1 MGGQREPDPALPSFV
16 SAADPNDN
24 QAGPARLQV
33 NMLLTI
39 ATTKII
45 AAITSNPLMIFLLK
59 VPLR

>member
-1 MGGQREPDPALPSFV
+1 V